1 MSTLTVKELSAPTG
15 EVIKI
20 AAGKTLDLNSQGTL
34 ILPTVPSAKMPTG
47 SVIQVVNMTDGTN
60 NTSSSNSWAE
70 STITLNITPQFSSS
84 KILVQVHIV
93 GANKSNNTYLG
104 LRLLRVNPNAVL
116 SQFENQFMYN
126 AGTGQESGGGTGIT
140 YLDSPNSTNALTY
153 KVQFRSG
160 ENTSNAQ
167 FNIGGTSSMT
177 LQEIQG

>member
-1 MSTLTVKELSAPTG
+1 MSTLTLKELSAPTS

-20 AAGKTLDLNSQGTL
+20 AAGKTLDLKSQGSVT
-34 ILPTVPSAKMPTG
+34 MPTG

-70 STITLNITPQFSSS
+70 STITLNITPQYSTS

-93 GANKSNNTYLG
+93 GTNKSNSTYIG
-104 LRLLRVNPNAVL
+104 LRLLRVNPNAML
-116 SQFENQFMYN
+116 SHFENQFMYN

-160 ENTSNAQ
+160 ENISNAQ
-167 FNIGGTSSMT
+167 FNVGGISSMT

>member
-1 MSTLTVKELSAPTG
+1 MSTLTLKELSAPTG

-20 AAGKTLDLNSQGTL
+20 AAGKTLDLKSQGSVT
-34 ILPTVPSAKMPTG
+34 MPTG
-47 SVIQVVNMTDGTN
+47 SVIQVVNMSNSTN
-60 NTSSSNSWAE
+60 NTSSSLSWAE
-70 STITLNITPQFSSS
+70 STITLNITPQFSTS

-93 GANKSNNTYLG
+93 GTNKSNNTYLG

-167 FNIGGTSSMT
+167 FNIGGVSSMT

>member
-1 MSTLTVKELSAPTG
+1 MSTLTLKELSAPTG

-20 AAGKTLDLNSQGTL
+20 AAGKTLDLKSQGSVT
-34 ILPTVPSAKMPTG
+34 MPTG

-70 STITLNITPQFSSS
+70 STITLNITPQYSTS

-93 GANKSNNTYLG
+93 GTNKSNNTYIG
-104 LRLLRVNPNAVL
+104 LRLLRVNPNAIL
-116 SQFENQFMYN
+116 SHFENQFMYN

-160 ENTSNAQ
+160 ENISNAQ
-167 FNIGGTSSMT
+167 FNVGGISSMT

>member
-1 MSTLTVKELSAPTG
+1 MSTIVVKEISAPAG
-15 EVIKI
+15 QVIKV
-20 AAGKTLDLNSQGTL
+20 AAGKTLDLHSQGT
-34 ILPTVPSAKMPTG
+34 TKMPTG
-47 SVIQVVNMTDGTN
+47 SVIQVVNMSNSTN
-60 NTSSSNSWAE
+60 NTSSSLSWAE
-70 STITLNITPQFSSS
+70 STITLNITPQFSTS
-84 KILVQVHIV
+84 KILVQIHIV
-93 GANKSNNTYLG
+93 GTNKSNNTYLG

>member
-1 MSTLTVKELSAPTG
+1 MSTIVVKEISAPAG
-15 EVIKI
+15 QVIKV
-20 AAGKTLDLNSQGTL
+20 AAGKTLDLHSQGT
-34 ILPTVPSAKMPTG
+34 TKMPTG
-47 SVIQVVNMTDGTN
+47 SVIQVVNMSNSTN
-60 NTSSSNSWAE
+60 NTSSSISWAE
-70 STITLNITPQFSSS
+70 STITLNITPQFSTS
-84 KILVQVHIV
+84 KILVQIHIV
-93 GANKSNNTYLG
+93 GTNKSNNTYLG

-167 FNIGGTSSMT
+167 FNIGGVSSMT

>member
-1 MSTLTVKELSAPTG
+1 MSTLTLKELSAPTG

-20 AAGKTLDLNSQGTL
+20 AAGKTLDLKSQGSVT
-34 ILPTVPSAKMPTG
+34 MPTG
-47 SVIQVVNMTDGTN
+47 SVIQVVNMSNSTN
-60 NTSSSNSWAE
+60 NTSSSLSWAE
-70 STITLNITPQFSSS
+70 STITLNITPQFSTS

-93 GANKSNNTYLG
+93 GTNKSNNTYLG

-160 ENTSNAQ
+160 ENISNAQ
-167 FNIGGTSSMT
+167 FNVGGISSMT

>member
-1 MSTLTVKELSAPTG
+1 MTTT
-15 EVIKI
+15 I
-20 AAGKTLDLNSQGTL
+20 
-34 ILPTVPSAKMPTG
+34 TG
-47 SVIQVVNMTDGTN
+47 SGGVSQVQDGSIGTADFAANAITAAKLPAGSVLQVVNMINSTN
-60 NTSSSNSWAE
+60 NVSSSLSWAE

-116 SQFENQFMYN
+116 TQFENQFMYN
-126 AGTGQESGGGTGIT
+126 TGTGHESGGGTGIT
-140 YLDSPNSTNALTY
+140 LLDSPNSTNALTY

-167 FNIGGTSSMT
+167 FNIGGVSSMT
-177 LQEIQG
+177 LQEIAG